1 MGELV
6 TPLLDQRKGK
16 TMKRRNKEL
25 IENIL
30 LEAEVL
36 ELERIKA
43 LELEVAQ
50 LRKKVAQLEAD
61 HASYWAWRERDVA
74 GDLGIFR

>member
-1 MGELV
+1 
-6 TPLLDQRKGK
+6 
-16 TMKRRNKEL
+16 MKKKKECANL
-25 IENIL
+25 IEEIL

>member
-1 MGELV
+1 
-6 TPLLDQRKGK
+6 
-16 TMKRRNKEL
+16 MKKNKEL

-36 ELERIKA
+36 ELERVKA
-43 LELEVAQ
+43 LELEIVE
-50 LRKKVAQLEAD
+50 LRKKVAELEAD

>member
-1 MGELV
+1 
-6 TPLLDQRKGK
+6 
-16 TMKRRNKEL
+16 MKKKECAEL

-36 ELERIKA
+36 ELERVKA
-43 LELEVAQ
+43 LELEVLR
-50 LRKKVAQLEAD
+50 LRKRIKELQED
-61 HASYWAWRERDVA
+61 HARYWAWRERDVA